1 MSMVT
6 RFWLWSLLVVC
17 GLLTPAVPAQSPA
30 KPRDTPTQIDGVSVD
45 DVLERLGAQ
54 LEKGA
59 SPQTLAGYAN
69 QFDRTDPNR
78 DGKHTRKEYVD
89 GGRYLT
95 PQARSGIF
103 RAADGNG
110 DGVVTRSEYIL
121 NRIITDEAKQIV
133 QRMDDDRNGA
143 VERSE
148 FVKHAGKRLAGRE
161 FAAQVFSALDTND
174 DGSIRTAEYL
184 RVWGQW
190 ARSGRPP
197 AEKRIASRQAQAAD
211 SPARGPND
219 TNNAGSGGR
228 RPSRRPDAET
238 GRPSVDEVFAR
249 FDANK
254 DGKLQKQEIP
264 AFVQQFILP
273 ADADND
279 DVVTRQELQA
289 ARNRQGEPNDGDA
302 RQPNRGAP
310 NRRPG
315 DRNRSRSGRP
325 DGNRRFGG
333 QPSRFSGGS
342 LDPRDFVDRALQ
354 FDADKDG
361 KLDRTEL
368 QKLAE
373 SLGRRRERP
382 RDPQQP

>member
-1 MSMVT
+1 MSTVK
-6 RFWLWSLLVVC
+6 RFPLWSLLVAC
-17 GLLTPAVPAQSPA
+17 GLLTPAVHAQPPA
-30 KPRDTPTQIDGVSVD
+30 KSRDTPKQIDGVSVD
-45 DVLERLGAQ
+45 DVLAKLGAK
-54 LEKGA
+54 LEQGA
-59 SPQTLAGYAN
+59 SRQTLDGYAN

-78 DGKHTRKEYVD
+78 DGKHTREEYVE

-110 DGVVTRSEYIL
+110 DGVVTRAEYIL
-121 NRIITDEAKQIV
+121 NRIITDEAKEIV
-133 QRMDDDRNGA
+133 QRMDDDRNGV

-148 FVKHAGKRLAGRE
+148 FVEHSQKRLAGRK
-161 FAAQVFSALDTND
+161 FAAQVFSVLDTNN

-197 AEKRIASRQAQAAD
+197 AEKRIASRKAGVGNA
-211 SPARGPND
+211 PGRRPNA
-219 TNNAGSGGR
+219 TENAGPGGG
-228 RPSRRPDAET
+228 RPSRRPDSAT

-273 ADADND
+273 ADADSD

-289 ARNRQGEPNDGDA
+289 ARNRQGGPNDGDA
-302 RQPNRGAP
+302 RPPDRGAP
-310 NRRPG
+310 ERGAG
-315 DRNRSRSGRP
+315 DRNRSRGGRP

-333 QPSRFSGGS
+333 QPGRFSGGPQ
-342 LDPRDFVDRALQ
+342 DPREFVDRALQ

-361 KLDRTEL
+361 KLDRREL

-373 SLGRRRERP
+373 SLGRRRDPP
-382 RDPQQP
+382 RDPQK